1 MLKTIAN
8 SSIKT
13 GLVVFALACAYYH
26 LSTTNPTT
34 TMANVP
40 LVKLNNGVEI
50 PAIGL
55 GESDVIILELIDTRC

>member
-1 MLKTIAN
+1 MPKSTA

-13 GLVVFALACAYYH
+13 GLAALALACAYYH
-26 LSTTNPTT
+26 LTTTNPIT

-55 GESDVIILELIDTRC
+55 GESAVIIVGLIDTRC